1 MYTHT
6 IDFLLEA
13 PVKAAFREK
22 AADSM
27 KASSRFHYPYTDKK
41 AIRELFF
48 TTFLSLAVTSQIST
62 LCLRF
67 CPSRQ
72 YEVIAGV

>member
-6 IDFLLEA
+6 IGFLLEA

-22 AADSM
+22 AADSV

-48 TTFLSLAVTSQIST
+48 TTFLSLGCDFPDLNSLLAFLPLAPV
-62 LCLRF
+62 
-67 CPSRQ
+67 
-72 YEVIAGV
+72 